1 MNEATP
7 PPMGDNNDP
16 MARVKEASRDAF
28 RTFMS
33 LIYNPVGALPAAYQ
47 SLPGQQA
54 MMVGGVFIAVWL
66 LCSLIG
72 GAMGAGSLGVPVSF
86 NSFSFG
92 YKVRGVLLL
101 LGVPVGVC
109 LGLFLARTVARV
121 SGTFALDVFVT
132 GASLLMVGFA
142 ALIGGLLGYQVQMLL
157 TLVALTLAVLVI
169 FTSLTRIS
177 GIAEGFAAYLVAGV
191 LIIAAI
197 LMRVLMAILF

>member
-1 MNEATP
+1 MSEQVP
-7 PPMGDNNDP
+7 PPVDSNDP
-16 MARVKEASRDAF
+16 MARVKHASRDAL

-47 SLPGQQA
+47 GLPGQQA
-54 MMVGGVFIAVWL
+54 LLVGAVFIVVWL

-72 GAMGAGSLGVPVSF
+72 GWIGAGSLGLPVSLQGF
-86 NSFSFG
+86 SFS
-92 YKVRGVLLL
+92 YKVRGLLIL
-101 LGVPVGVC
+101 LSVPVGLV
-109 LGLFLARTVARV
+109 LGLFLARAV
-121 SGTFALDVFVT
+121 SRGAGSLALDVFVA

-177 GIAEGFAAYLVAGV
+177 GVAEGLAAYLVAGV
-191 LIIAAI
+191 LVVAAI
-197 LMRVLMAILF
+197 VLRLVTGILF